1 LWKIRVSQVYHLI
14 PLKPKKQK
22 VTNTNDGDETLCTTT
37 TTKPYS
43 ATEAKG
49 KNPAREIEVLIWMD
63 LFVVTEDGEEA

>member
-1 LWKIRVSQVYHLI
+1 
-14 PLKPKKQK
+14 
-22 VTNTNDGDETLCTTT
+22 LCTTTTTTT

-63 LFVVTEDGEEA
+63 LFVVTEDGGEA